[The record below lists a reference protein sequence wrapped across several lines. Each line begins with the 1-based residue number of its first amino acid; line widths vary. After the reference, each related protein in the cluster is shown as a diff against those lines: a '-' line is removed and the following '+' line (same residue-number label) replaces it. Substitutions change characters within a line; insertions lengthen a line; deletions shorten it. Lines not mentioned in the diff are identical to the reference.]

1 VANHY
6 GRDATYYGPTLGQP
20 GALLT
25 SSDTAVLFN
34 ASEGDKI
41 QYGSDL
47 YPGTG
52 SWTAEAWVRGSSY
65 ANEQFLVSYY
75 PGGYTAYHGSQ
86 YILYLTSAGYPS
98 WSVRDTSDNPAYIT
112 GSTSLT
118 DDQWHHVVGVLDQGN
133 DQMRLYVDGSL
144 AGSASA
150 SSIGSIADSGYPVNI
165 GWTYRYWTSDYI
177 YLNGRL
183 DEVALYGSALS
194 AEQVLAHYNASVPEA
209 STLAL
214 FGLGLAALA
223 VVRGRR
229 KKGST

>member
-1 VANHY
+1 VGHN
-6 GRDATYYGPTLGQP
+6 
-20 GALLT
+20 
-25 SSDTAVLFN
+25 
-34 ASEGDKI
+34 
-41 QYGSDL
+41 
-47 YPGTG
+47 
-52 SWTAEAWVRGSSY
+52 
-65 ANEQFLVSYY
+65 SYY
-75 PGGYTAYHGSQ
+75 FLS
-86 YILYLTSAGYPS
+86 LTSAGYPY
-98 WSVRDTSDNPAYIT
+98 WGVRDTGGNWADIT

-165 GWTYRYWTSDYI
+165 GWTYRYWTSDYD

-194 AEQVLAHYNASVPEA
+194 ADRILAHYNAATVPEA

-214 FGLGLAALA
+214 FGVGLAALA